1 MKLQLIIE
9 KADNSFWGRVNY
21 ASNLVVD
28 SAKTIP
34 SLEKKLKKALTD
46 FHDLKDV
53 VFEHTY
59 DLTVF
64 FEQFSFFNQS
74 KIAELAGLNPGL
86 LRQYA
91 SGVKHPSR
99 EQANKIQVAIRELA
113 NTLKTVKIYA

>member
-9 KADNSFWGRVNY
+9 KSDSNLWGRVNY
-21 ASNLVVD
+21 GPNLLVD
-28 SAKTIP
+28 SAKNIP
-34 SLEKKLKKALTD
+34 SLEKKLKKALSD
-46 FHDLKDV
+46 FHDLNDV
-53 VFEHTY
+53 VFEYSY

-64 FEQFSFFNQS
+64 FEQFSFLNQS
-74 KIAELAGLNPGL
+74 KIAELAGINPGL

-113 NTLKTVKIYA
+113 ITLKAVKIYA

>member
-1 MKLQLIIE
+1 MRIQLIIE
-9 KADNSFWGRVNY
+9 KVDYNLWGRVNY
-21 ASNLVVD
+21 HNNLLVD
-28 SAKTIP
+28 SAKNIP
-34 SLEKKLKKALTD
+34 GLEKKLKKALFD
-46 FHDLKDV
+46 FHDVKDV

-64 FEQFSFFNQS
+64 FEQFSFLNQS

-113 NTLKTVKIYA
+113 NKLKAVKIY